1 MVMVI
6 VQGAVLGRIGK
17 KYSSGFLT
25 VAGSIIL
32 GTSFILLMSGNE
44 IIIYL
49 AAIFFA
55 IGNGVMWPLV
65 LTILSIVA
73 GAQYQGYVQ
82 GFASSS
88 GSLAS
93 IIGLLLGGI
102 VYELPGAHAFLVLAI
117 IIYSVFFL
125 SLRLLSFEKTV

>member
-1 MVMVI
+1 MVI
-6 VQGAVLGRIGK
+6 VQGPVLGRIGK

-49 AAIFFA
+49 AAVHFA
-55 IGNGVMWPLV
+55 IGNGVMWPSV

-73 GAQYQGYVQ
+73 GAQYQGYVT
-82 GFASSS
+82 
-88 GSLAS
+88 
-93 IIGLLLGGI
+93 GI
-102 VYELPGAHAFLVLAI
+102 CQQFGKPGKHHWLIVGWNN
-117 IIYSVFFL
+117 V
-125 SLRLLSFEKTV
+125 

>member
-1 MVMVI
+1 
-6 VQGAVLGRIGK
+6 
-17 KYSSGFLT
+17 
-25 VAGSIIL
+25 
-32 GTSFILLMSGNE
+32 
-44 IIIYL
+44 
-49 AAIFFA
+49 
-55 IGNGVMWPLV
+55 MWPSV

-102 VYELPGAHAFLVLAI
+102 VYELPGAHAFLVSAI
-117 IIYSVFFL
+117 IIYAVFFL

>member
-1 MVMVI
+1 
-6 VQGAVLGRIGK
+6 
-17 KYSSGFLT
+17 
-25 VAGSIIL
+25 
-32 GTSFILLMSGNE
+32 
-44 IIIYL
+44 
-49 AAIFFA
+49 
-55 IGNGVMWPLV
+55 MWPSV

-102 VYELPGAHAFLVLAI
+102 VYELAGAHAFLVSAI
-117 IIYSVFFL
+117 IIYAVFFL
-125 SLRLLSFEKTV
+125 SLRLLSFEKTVCASH

>member
-1 MVMVI
+1 MVI
-6 VQGAVLGRIGK
+6 VQGPVLGRIGK
-17 KYSSGFLT
+17 KYSSSFLT

-55 IGNGVMWPLV
+55 IGNGVMWPSV

-102 VYELPGAHAFLVLAI
+102 MYELAGAYAFLVSAI
-117 IIYSVFFL
+117 IIYAVFFL